1 MGMMEVEKAF
11 VLDQVGILGLVDLEN
26 FDWGYNFED
35 WVDNFVEDSSDWV
48 DSFDSGYNFEVGG
61 FDWVD

>member
-1 MGMMEVEKAF
+1 MVGVGRPFGLDSVEI
-11 VLDQVGILGLVDLEN
+11 LDLAVAEN